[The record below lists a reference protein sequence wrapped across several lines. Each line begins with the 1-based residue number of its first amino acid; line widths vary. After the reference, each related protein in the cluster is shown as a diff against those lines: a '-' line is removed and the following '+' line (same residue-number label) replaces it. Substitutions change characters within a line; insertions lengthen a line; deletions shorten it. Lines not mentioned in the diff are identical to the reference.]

1 MSARTFVSARNPNA
15 AAAAR
20 PTIRTALPVE
30 SQSAERSDPMIRAVT
45 PAVAIAVE
53 KYASASPKIV
63 KPMNANA
70 FGHVGFFMAMHSIW
84 AARFGQC
91 RGGTRGQTQ
100 RKRSLSVGI
109 FPAGVLS
116 AQA

>member
-91 RGGTRGQTQ
+91 RGGNQGYFQK
-100 RKRSLSVGI
+100 KRYFSPLTFS
-109 FPAGVLS
+109 ARVLS
-116 AQA
+116 GQ